1 MACFACKQAL
11 PEGARFCPSCGHQVV
26 AATSEERRL
35 ITVLFAD
42 IVGYTGFVEYL
53 DPERAKRLLDG
64 AFQRLIAD
72 VVEFGGTID
81 KVLGDGVLA
90 LFGAPVAH
98 EDDPDRAIRAAL
110 QMHTSLAAFVAEH
123 SELTRPIELRVGI
136 NSGEVLF
143 GRVGGT
149 DDYTVMGDVVNVAS
163 RLEALAPP
171 NGTYVG
177 DSTAALTSAAIILEP
192 VDDFDVRGRQQ
203 REKVWQVLRIEQPRA
218 GFSVRRDTP
227 FVGRSAQRARFGDAI
242 SHAAAG
248 TSAIVAVVGEA
259 GSGKTR
265 LIAEMLDM
273 VGEDTI
279 VLAGTCA
286 PFGETNPWAP
296 IATAMFGQI
305 DPVTTSSASRM
316 RTLSIEKSI
325 SVFGFDGEDPL
336 LSWLAEAALHI
347 AGHSS
352 AFDEVP
358 RAQARDTLFRLIV
371 EALRRRSALGPVIL
385 CIDDL
390 QRADNLLIDVLLRI
404 SRSLTDRP
412 FLLVTAQRPD
422 VELDWP
428 PSIRGTTEGPVPT
441 ALHLEPLTPAE
452 AGDLVTALTGAGGD
466 APFLAQLYERSGGN
480 PLFLIEL
487 ASLAT
492 SDDTQSE
499 LPSSLRVLIASR
511 LDRLDAPAR
520 AVIDNAAVL
529 GIAGFV
535 DSLERFANELGQ
547 PFSPDMLETLDE
559 AGLLELTAP
568 AGWRFRSDVVREVAY
583 ETLTK
588 ADRAQRHAGVAMVM
602 ASSPGVPVG
611 SLAHHAA
618 RAAELNI
625 EIGPIDTIPNDMAS
639 RAVALLGRA
648 AQRSL
653 EVGAFRQARRDTER
667 ALALGPEDQTTL
679 RRLLLVRAT
688 AATELREY
696 EAAGDDGQAALK
708 SAIEHGDRHDEG
720 TARRLIGVRAQGLG
734 DLPTARH
741 ELDYSIAIFRELDN
755 DADLAISLADRGFSE
770 IFGGS
775 LADAER
781 LLNESEALAVKH
793 GDRRAGAWAG
803 QHKALVAFLSG
814 DTDLAA
820 ERLEAAIALFEE
832 LGDRSGLSWAQAIKA
847 YLAFYG
853 RRLDDAE
860 ALAIA
865 ARTEARKLGE
875 RWAPAMMDALIASI
889 RLWTGNFVE
898 AEALSRQSLVTFR
911 ELGDRFGTVQ
921 SLAPHV
927 RSLVALGKFAEA
939 ERGIEEAL
947 ALSETSG
954 TMAAP
959 AMVAAGAAV
968 HLGLGERSLV
978 IAELA
983 LERIE
988 ETGADGSEARTASA
1002 LALCQVGRADEALGR
1017 LLGANPSFPY
1027 TLSVRALAFALIAD
1041 GSSSLE
1047 DADLVASD
1055 AGATYL
1061 DRVIADIAAS
1071 AVEAGR
1077 GDHQMA
1083 YQRLAGILD
1092 IAESA
1097 GDVVAVSLTKA
1108 AAARISNE
1116 PDEWSA
1122 LLGVGWR
1129 RVLDDLLLVHQPHQ
1143 P

>member
-1 MACFACKQAL
+1 
-11 PEGARFCPSCGHQVV
+11 
-26 AATSEERRL
+26 
-35 ITVLFAD
+35 
-42 IVGYTGFVEYL
+42 
-53 DPERAKRLLDG
+53 
-64 AFQRLIAD
+64 
-72 VVEFGGTID
+72 
-81 KVLGDGVLA
+81 
-90 LFGAPVAH
+90 
-98 EDDPDRAIRAAL
+98 
-110 QMHTSLAAFVAEH
+110 MHASLAAFVAEH
-123 SELTRPIELRVGI
+123 SELTRPVELRVGI

-143 GRVGGT
+143 GRVSGT

-171 NGTYVG
+171 NGIYVG
-177 DSTAALTSAAIILEP
+177 DSTAALTSPTIILEP
-192 VDDFDVRGRQQ
+192 VDVFDVRGREQ
-203 REKVWQVLRIEQPRA
+203 REMVWQVLGIEQQRS

-227 FVGRSAQRARFGDAI
+227 FVGRSSQREHFAGAI
-242 SHAAAG
+242 AHASAG
-248 TSAIVAVVGEA
+248 TSAIVALIGEA

-265 LIAEMLDM
+265 LIAEMLDT
-273 VGEDTI
+273 VGDDTI

-296 IATAMFGQI
+296 IATAMFGQL

-316 RTLSIEKSI
+316 RTLSIENAI

-336 LSWLAEAALHI
+336 LGWLAEAALHI
-347 AGHSS
+347 AGHPS
-352 AFDEVP
+352 AFDQVP
-358 RAQARDTLFRLIV
+358 RARARDTLFRLIV
-371 EALRRRSALGPVIL
+371 EALRRRSAQGPVIL

-390 QRADNLLIDVLLRI
+390 QWADNLLIEVLHRI
-404 SRSLTDRP
+404 GRSLTDRP
-412 FLLVTAQRPD
+412 FLLVTAQRSD
-422 VELDWP
+422 VEVDWP
-428 PSIRGTTEGPVPT
+428 PAPDGSVDGAAPTT
-441 ALHLEPLTPAE
+441 LHLEPLTPAE
-452 AGDLVTALTGAGGD
+452 AGDLVEALTGDGD

-480 PLFLIEL
+480 PLFLTEL
-487 ASLAT
+487 ANLAT
-492 SDDTQSE
+492 SDDTQRE

-511 LDRLDAPAR
+511 LDRLSAPAR
-520 AVIDNAAVL
+520 AVLDNAAVL
-529 GIAGFV
+529 GVSGFV
-535 DSLERFANELGQ
+535 DSLETFASELGQ
-547 PFSPDMLETLDE
+547 PFAPDTLETLDD
-559 AGLLELTAP
+559 AGLLELTTPTA
-568 AGWRFRSDVVREVAY
+568 WRFRSDVVREVAY

-588 ADRAQRHAGVAMVM
+588 ADRAERHAGVALIM
-602 ASSPGVPVG
+602 ASSPGVPIG

-618 RAAELNI
+618 RAAELNL
-625 EIGPIDTIPNDMAS
+625 EIGPIETIPKDMAS

-667 ALALGPEDQTTL
+667 ALALGPEDPTTL

-688 AATELREY
+688 AATELREFD
-696 EAAGDDGQAALK
+696 AAGDDGRAALE
-708 SAIEHGDRHDEG
+708 SAIEHCDRHDEG
-720 TARRLIGVRAQGLG
+720 TARRLIGVQAHGLG

-755 DADLAISLADRGFSE
+755 DADLAISLADRGFCE

-781 LLNESEALAVKH
+781 LLNESEALAVRL
-793 GDRRAGAWAG
+793 GDRRSAAWAG

-814 DTDLAA
+814 GTDLAA
-820 ERLEAAIALFEE
+820 ERLDAAIALFEE
-832 LGDRSGLSWAQAIKA
+832 LGDRSGLIWAQAIKA
-847 YLAFYG
+847 YLAYYG

-860 ALAIA
+860 ALAID
-865 ARTEARKLGE
+865 ARAEARKLGE

-889 RLWTGNFVE
+889 RLWTGNFAE

-911 ELGDRFGTVQ
+911 ELGDRFGIVQ

-988 ETGADGSEARTASA
+988 ETGADGSEVRTALA

-1017 LLGANPSFPY
+1017 LLGANPRFPY
-1027 TLSVRALAFALIAD
+1027 TRSVRALAFALIAD
-1041 GSSSLE
+1041 GPSSLE
-1047 DADLVASD
+1047 DADLVVAD
-1055 AGATYL
+1055 PGATYL
-1061 DRVIADIAAS
+1061 DRVIADVAAS
-1071 AVEAGR
+1071 VVEAGR
-1077 GDHQMA
+1077 GNHQMA
-1083 YQRLAGILD
+1083 SQRLARVLD

-1097 GDVVAVSLTKA
+1097 GDVVAVSLTNA
-1108 AAARISNE
+1108 VAARILKK

-1129 RVLDDLLLVHQPHQ
+1129 RVLDDLMLVHQPN
-1143 P
+1143 PDG